1 MQRNVVVLSKMN
13 SDLKKKNALAP
24 GCPTALAVTLDAIDR
39 LAARRGDADPAAARY
54 GRRVANRR
62 MRVSRCF
69 GGFGNASV
77 VF

>member
-1 MQRNVVVLSKMN
+1 MVVVALLL
-13 SDLKKKNALAP
+13 DEAAPVPPPTPRWTPIRALA
-24 GCPTALAVTLDAIDR
+24 AV
-39 LAARRGDADPAAARY
+39 PASLH
-54 GRRVANRR
+54 VANRR